1 MHTSAGPFTG
11 THAIVTVPLGVLK
24 AGSVAFDPPLPE
36 RHQEAV
42 DRMGFGAF
50 EKVALAYERPVWQV
64 DGAPTHLTVVDRGRT
79 RWPVVL
85 DMSAWYGTPVV
96 VGMAVGESARALAA
110 RSEAERVDALH
121 DVIRAIADPTLRD
134 RSAGPRP
141 TGRPTRSCS
150 VATRTSPSDSD
161 PAQQAE
167 DVAALSTPHGR
178 VLFAGEHTSTAGT
191 STVDSAWL
199 TGIREASRLLQ
210 RSPVPL

>member
-1 MHTSAGPFTG
+1 MLAMYEGEDADDLALGTFASFFFSGGVEDQDVLPSGGYRGVVQHLAEGLTIHVGTAVERIEQREAEVMVHTSAGPFTG

-36 RHQEAV
+36 RHHEAV

-96 VGMAVGESARALAA
+96 VGMAVGESARELAGM
-110 RSEAERVDALH
+110 
-121 DVIRAIADPTLRD
+121 IR
-134 RSAGPRP
+134 
-141 TGRPTRSCS
+141 GRP
-150 VATRTSPSDSD
+150 
-161 PAQQAE
+161 
-167 DVAALSTPHGR
+167 GR
-178 VLFAGEHTSTAGT
+178 RA
-191 STVDSAWL
+191 
-199 TGIREASRLLQ
+199 
-210 RSPVPL
+210 P